1 MAKLLRLVALSLL
14 LAFSAS
20 AQDKKEV
27 DLALALAIDI
37 SGSIDP
43 DEAKLQREG
52 YVQAFRDP
60 VIKKA
65 ILGGSH
71 GRIAVAYYEWSDAWV
86 QRLLIDWTLLDLEAA
101 IDAFTTRLANAPI
114 SIARR
119 TSISGAIRYAIPL
132 FGRSPYEAERK
143 VLDISGDGS
152 NNDGGLVT
160 DMRYEAL
167 KERIVIN
174 GLPIM
179 NDRPN
184 PFGFPSEADLDKY
197 YLHCVTGGPR
207 SFVEVATNFEDFPR
221 AVRKK
226 LLQEVADLGPD
237 RGGRVTTSTSACG
250 PCPTARSSRKA
261 GGGRCAARTTTPP
274 SCGRN
279 TSWAATSA
287 SGAAASS
294 GSAASGSRRT
304 DPPLRHGP
312 VTLRATRPSGRQSVE
327 RTEVYG
333 RTREHTRRR
342 RAHELP
348 PACEAAALVR
358 CAEKAAHRPFARAP
372 RRPRRGEQHHAEHT
386 ASSLEE
392 RLPIG

>member
-1 MAKLLRLVALSLL
+1 MAKLLRLVVISLLVALSANAS
-14 LAFSAS
+14 AF

-60 VIKKA
+60 VIMKA

-86 QRLLIDWTLLDLEAA
+86 QRLLIDWTLLDSEAA
-101 IDAFTTRLANAPI
+101 IVSFTNRLSNAPI

-132 FGRSPYEAERK
+132 FGRSPFEADRK

-184 PFGFPSEADLDKY
+184 PFGFPNEVDLDRY

-207 SFVEVATNFEDFPR
+207 SFVEVAHSFEDFPR

-226 LLQEVADLGPD
+226 LLQEVADIGPRQD
-237 RGGRVTTSTSACG
+237 FDIGGLNSLRDGTRLAQAGRPRV
-250 PCPTARSSRKA
+250 
-261 GGGRCAARTTTPP
+261 
-274 SCGRN
+274 
-279 TSWAATSA
+279 
-287 SGAAASS
+287 
-294 GSAASGSRRT
+294 RT
-304 DPPLRHGP
+304 DDDYTKFVRPDYELGCDVGERRSREFWQRRFG
-312 VTLRATRPSGRQSVE
+312 VTPD
-327 RTEVYG
+327 
-333 RTREHTRRR
+333 
-342 RAHELP
+342 
-348 PACEAAALVR
+348 
-358 CAEKAAHRPFARAP
+358 
-372 RRPRRGEQHHAEHT
+372 
-386 ASSLEE
+386 
-392 RLPIG
+392 

>member
-1 MAKLLRLVALSLL
+1 MAKLLRLVALCLL
-14 LAFSAS
+14 LAVPVTAPAN
-20 AQDKKEV
+20 AQDRKEV
-27 DLALALAIDI
+27 DLALAMAIDI

-60 VIKKA
+60 VIVKA

-86 QRLLIDWTLLDLEAA
+86 QRLLIDWTLLDSEAA
-101 IDAFTTRLANAPI
+101 IEAFATRLASAPI

-132 FGRSPYEAERK
+132 FGRSPFEPERK

-167 KERIVIN
+167 KEKIIIN

-184 PFGFPSEADLDKY
+184 PFGFPSEADLDTY

-207 SFVEVATNFEDFPR
+207 SFVEVARNFEDFPR

-226 LLQEVADLGPD
+226 LLQEVADLGPHE
-237 RGGRVTTSTSACG
+237 GGPRHDFDIGGLG
-250 PCPTARSSRKA
+250 PLEDGTQLAQ
-261 GGGRCAARTTTPP
+261 
-274 SCGRN
+274 
-279 TSWAATSA
+279 
-287 SGAAASS
+287 
-294 GSAASGSRRT
+294 
-304 DPPLRHGP
+304 
-312 VTLRATRPSGRQSVE
+312 SGRKPARNEEDYTRFVRPEYELGCDIGE
-327 RTEVYG
+327 R
-333 RTREHTRRR
+333 RSREFWQRRFGVT
-342 RAHELP
+342 P
-348 PACEAAALVR
+348 D
-358 CAEKAAHRPFARAP
+358 
-372 RRPRRGEQHHAEHT
+372 
-386 ASSLEE
+386 
-392 RLPIG
+392 

>member
-1 MAKLLRLVALSLL
+1 MAHLLRLIVLALL
-14 LAFSAS
+14 LAAPAA

-43 DEAKLQREG
+43 DEAKMQREG

-60 VIKKA
+60 VIVKA

-71 GRIAVAYYEWSDAWV
+71 GRIAVAYFEWSDAWV
-86 QRLLIDWTLLDLEAA
+86 QRLLIDWTLLDSEAA
-101 IDAFTTRLANAPI
+101 IASFATRLANAPI

-132 FGRSPYEAERK
+132 FGRSPYDTERK

-160 DMRYEAL
+160 DIRYEAL

-184 PFGFPSEADLDKY
+184 PFGFPSETDLDVY

-207 SFVEVATNFEDFPR
+207 SFVEVARSFEDFPR

-226 LLQEVADLGPD
+226 LLQEVADLGPRHD
-237 RGGRVTTSTSACG
+237 YDIGGRSDLRDGVQLAQ
-250 PCPTARSSRKA
+250 
-261 GGGRCAARTTTPP
+261 
-274 SCGRN
+274 
-279 TSWAATSA
+279 
-287 SGAAASS
+287 S
-294 GSAASGSRRT
+294 GSG
-304 DPPLRHGP
+304 
-312 VTLRATRPSGRQSVE
+312 TLRRAIRGDDDYTKFVRPEYELGCDIGE
-327 RTEVYG
+327 R
-333 RTREHTRRR
+333 RSREFWQRRFGVT
-342 RAHELP
+342 P
-348 PACEAAALVR
+348 D
-358 CAEKAAHRPFARAP
+358 
-372 RRPRRGEQHHAEHT
+372 
-386 ASSLEE
+386 
-392 RLPIG
+392 

>member
-1 MAKLLRLVALSLL
+1 LLHRLAHTAAEVIMAHLLRLIVLTLL
-14 LAFSAS
+14 LAGSAA

-60 VIKKA
+60 VIVKA

-71 GRIAVAYYEWSDAWV
+71 GRIAVAYFEWSDAWV
-86 QRLLIDWTLLDLEAA
+86 QRLLIDWTLLDSESA
-101 IDAFTTRLANAPI
+101 IANFATRLANAPI

-132 FGRSPYEAERK
+132 FGRSPYDAERK

-160 DMRYEAL
+160 DIRYEAL

-184 PFGFPSEADLDKY
+184 PFGFPSETDLDSY

-207 SFVEVATNFEDFPR
+207 SFVEVARNFEDFPR

-226 LLQEVADLGPD
+226 LLQEVADLGPRHD
-237 RGGRVTTSTSACG
+237 YDIGGRSDLRDGVQLAQ
-250 PCPTARSSRKA
+250 
-261 GGGRCAARTTTPP
+261 
-274 SCGRN
+274 
-279 TSWAATSA
+279 
-287 SGAAASS
+287 S
-294 GSAASGSRRT
+294 GSG
-304 DPPLRHGP
+304 
-312 VTLRATRPSGRQSVE
+312 TLRRAIRGDDDYTKFVRPEYELGCDIGE
-327 RTEVYG
+327 R
-333 RTREHTRRR
+333 RSREFWQRRFGVT
-342 RAHELP
+342 P
-348 PACEAAALVR
+348 D
-358 CAEKAAHRPFARAP
+358 
-372 RRPRRGEQHHAEHT
+372 
-386 ASSLEE
+386 
-392 RLPIG
+392 

>member
-1 MAKLLRLVALSLL
+1 MIRLLRLAALAAL
-14 LAFSAS
+14 LALPAA
-20 AQDKKEV
+20 AQDRKEV
-27 DLALALAIDI
+27 DISLAMGIDI

-60 VIKKA
+60 VIIKA
-65 ILGGSH
+65 ILAGAN

-86 QRLLIDWTLLDLEAA
+86 QRLLIDWTLLDSEAA
-101 IDAFTTRLANAPI
+101 IAAFADRLSAAPI

-132 FGRSPYEAERK
+132 FGRSPYDTERK

-207 SFVEVATNFEDFPR
+207 SFVEVARNFEDFPR

-226 LLQEVADLGPD
+226 LLQEVADSGP
-237 RGGRVTTSTSACG
+237 
-250 PCPTARSSRKA
+250 
-261 GGGRCAARTTTPP
+261 
-274 SCGRN
+274 
-279 TSWAATSA
+279 
-287 SGAAASS
+287 
-294 GSAASGSRRT
+294 
-304 DPPLRHGP
+304 LHGP
-312 VTLRATRPSGRQSVE
+312 VSDFDIGLGTLADGAQLAQSSTGGSGRRTARGDDDYTRFVQPEYELGCDVGE
-327 RTEVYG
+327 R
-333 RTREHTRRR
+333 RSREFWQRRFGVT
-342 RAHELP
+342 P
-348 PACEAAALVR
+348 D
-358 CAEKAAHRPFARAP
+358 
-372 RRPRRGEQHHAEHT
+372 
-386 ASSLEE
+386 
-392 RLPIG
+392 